1 MAMKFD
7 EKAVLSTENCKK
19 QVNFKQNKP
28 NNS

>member
-19 QVNFKQNKP
+19 QVQKTSKF
-28 NNS
+28 